1 VADKTPGTA
10 IEGIIETF
18 VTRQTSAL
26 TELDPALAP
35 LAATAREAV
44 LSPGKR
50 LRPAFAYWGW
60 RGAGGDPSFEKDVLP
75 AIAALELLHA
85 FALVHDD
92 VMDRS
97 DTRRGRPSAHRRL
110 AAEHTRLGLRGD
122 PDHFG
127 DSGAILVG
135 DLCLVWADRLI
146 AEARIP
152 SARLILAREGYD
164 RMRAETIAGQFL
176 DVFGE
181 SARGWGLAQALRTT
195 RLKTAAYTVVR
206 PLIFG
211 AALAG
216 RGDALTNRAYTR
228 FGLAVGVAF
237 QLRDDLL
244 GLYGHE
250 DVTGKPV
257 GQDVTAGKPTLL
269 LELARALASPGRRE
283 EIDFLVRSRD
293 ASAARKV
300 AALVEEAG
308 AVAKAEQMIGTRLA
322 AAYSALAKAPI
333 TDMARKA
340 LLRLADKAVWRQR

>member
-1 VADKTPGTA
+1 MADKTLGTSLER
-10 IEGIIETF
+10 ILETF
-18 VTRQTSAL
+18 VTRQASTL
-26 TELDPALAP
+26 TALDPALAP
-35 LAATAREAV
+35 LAATVREAV

-60 RGAGGDPSFEKDVLP
+60 RGAGGEPPSAADVLP

-92 VMDRS
+92 LMDRS

-110 AAEHTRLGLRGD
+110 AAEHARLGLRGD
-122 PDHFG
+122 PDRFG
-127 DSGAILVG
+127 DSAAILAG
-135 DLCLVWADRLI
+135 DLCLVWADRLM

-152 SARLILAREGYD
+152 SSRLVRAREGYD

-181 SARGWGLAQALRTT
+181 SARGWSLARALRTT
-195 RLKTAAYTVVR
+195 RLKTAAYTVTR
-206 PLIFG
+206 PLRFG

-216 RGDALTNRAYTR
+216 NDCSRLRIAYTR

-269 LELARALASPGRRE
+269 LELARALASPDRRGE
-283 EIDFLVRSRD
+283 LEFLLLAGD
-293 ASAARKV
+293 EAAARKV
-300 AALVEEAG
+300 AAIAEEVG
-308 AVAKAEQMIGTRLA
+308 AVAKAESMIDTRLA
-322 AAYSALAKAPI
+322 AAHATLAKAPVEAA
-333 TDMARKA
+333 AREA
-340 LLRLADKAVWRQR
+340 LLHLADAALRRQR